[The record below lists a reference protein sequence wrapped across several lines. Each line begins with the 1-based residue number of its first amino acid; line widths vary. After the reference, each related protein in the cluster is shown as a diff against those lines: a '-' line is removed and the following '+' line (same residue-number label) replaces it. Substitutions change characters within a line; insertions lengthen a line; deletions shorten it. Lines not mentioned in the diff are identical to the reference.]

1 MKNII
6 LIISL
11 LFYSFS
17 VVNAQKYVFF
27 KSPWKGDVTVAKE
40 SKGGLN
46 MPTITVPERCW
57 HMDASLQDI
66 SIYKDV
72 QLNDANKTIWCSFL
86 ALKEK
91 GNSHLGLSF
100 EKDNDKK
107 ILVEAGVSQT
117 PQLIV
122 VRIDYSEK
130 TDRAYIFYSPTAA
143 AVPDLENAVSVL
155 SGDFDFNRIRILAEK
170 GSKGMVSD
178 VFIGTNYHDVVRPN
192 KLQVVEKEGQSQT
205 VLSWKKEKQ
214 ALWVQTSGGT
224 LFLQP
229 YDIGSVHVMFGSELE
244 IENNKSFAVTQ
255 QPDIAEFDVED
266 TRREII
272 LRSSCLSVTVNKK
285 AGYIS
290 LLDKSGKLLL
300 KEWPEKARM
309 NVHGDSVNA
318 YCRFQLQDEEALYGL
333 GQFRDNLMNLRN
345 AKRELVQFNTQAA
358 VPVIYSTG
366 KWGLFWDN
374 PSRTIYADNNAGM
387 SFVSDYGRIVNY
399 YLFVGDG
406 MDKLV
411 AAYRS
416 LTGVAPMLPAWALG
430 YHQSRNRYATQK
442 EVMEVAKRMKEE
454 NIPASTIFIDYHYWG
469 KYGTGSHKF
478 DETIFP
484 DVPAMVD
491 SLHNMYDLKV
501 VLTMWP
507 SFKPGIPNY
516 NEMSER
522 GYILE
527 GARAIDGYIYDTFNP
542 GAAKMYWDKVVPLV
556 DLNIDGWFLDGPE
569 PDHIASFLPLRTYAG
584 EARRVR
590 NIYPLVHASHFY
602 DGITKARPNLRPYM
616 LTRCAWASQQ
626 KWGTAVWSGDIPT
639 TFEELQKQVA
649 AGLNFTAT
657 GIPYWTTDIGGYSGG
672 DPSKKDYQELF
683 IRWFQYGTF
692 CPIFRAHG
700 RRYPGDTKAP
710 NELWAYGPEVQ
721 RICTDF
727 IKLRYRLLPYI
738 YTLSDRVT
746 REHYTPMRLLAFDFP
761 QDEKVLDCKDQFMY
775 GPALLVCPILEAGAT
790 SRSVYLP
797 EGHTWFDFWTGKKYQ
812 GGITVMAEAPLSTM
826 PLFVKAGSIIPYYMF
841 VEKNINTDIPLE
853 IHVFTGEDAIFNLYE
868 DDGETI
874 EYKEGKYNVIPF
886 KWNDCTK
893 ELVIGKKLGTYTTE
907 DREICVKLN
916 GKNVAT
922 RVRYTGE
929 EIKLVLK

>member
-17 VVNAQKYVFF
+17 VVNAQKHVFF

-672 DPSKKDYQELF
+672 DPSKRIIKNCLYAGSNMEHSVRFFVLMDVV
-683 IRWFQYGTF
+683 IREIRKLRMSYGHMALRYNVYVPISLSYAIDF
-692 CPIFRAHG
+692 FPIF
-700 RRYPGDTKAP
+700 
-710 NELWAYGPEVQ
+710 
-721 RICTDF
+721 
-727 IKLRYRLLPYI
+727 
-738 YTLSDRVT
+738 
-746 REHYTPMRLLAFDFP
+746 
-761 QDEKVLDCKDQFMY
+761 
-775 GPALLVCPILEAGAT
+775 ILC
-790 SRSVYLP
+790 L
-797 EGHTWFDFWTGKKYQ
+797 
-812 GGITVMAEAPLSTM
+812 
-826 PLFVKAGSIIPYYMF
+826 
-841 VEKNINTDIPLE
+841 
-853 IHVFTGEDAIFNLYE
+853 
-868 DDGETI
+868 I
-874 EYKEGKYNVIPF
+874 E
-886 KWNDCTK
+886 
-893 ELVIGKKLGTYTTE
+893 
-907 DREICVKLN
+907 
-916 GKNVAT
+916 
-922 RVRYTGE
+922 
-929 EIKLVLK
+929 

>member
-416 LTGVAPMLPAWALG
+416 LTGAAPMLPVWALG

-501 VLTMWP
+501 VLIMWP

-584 EARRVR
+584 EARG
-590 NIYPLVHASHFY
+590 IYIHW
-602 DGITKARPNLRPYM
+602 
-616 LTRCAWASQQ
+616 C
-626 KWGTAVWSGDIPT
+626 
-639 TFEELQKQVA
+639 
-649 AGLNFTAT
+649 
-657 GIPYWTTDIGGYSGG
+657 
-672 DPSKKDYQELF
+672 
-683 IRWFQYGTF
+683 
-692 CPIFRAHG
+692 
-700 RRYPGDTKAP
+700 
-710 NELWAYGPEVQ
+710 
-721 RICTDF
+721 
-727 IKLRYRLLPYI
+727 
-738 YTLSDRVT
+738 
-746 REHYTPMRLLAFDFP
+746 MRLI
-761 QDEKVLDCKDQFMY
+761 FMM
-775 GPALLVCPILEAGAT
+775 E
-790 SRSVYLP
+790 
-797 EGHTWFDFWTGKKYQ
+797 
-812 GGITVMAEAPLSTM
+812 
-826 PLFVKAGSIIPYYMF
+826 
-841 VEKNINTDIPLE
+841 
-853 IHVFTGEDAIFNLYE
+853 
-868 DDGETI
+868 
-874 EYKEGKYNVIPF
+874 
-886 KWNDCTK
+886 
-893 ELVIGKKLGTYTTE
+893 
-907 DREICVKLN
+907 
-916 GKNVAT
+916 
-922 RVRYTGE
+922 
-929 EIKLVLK
+929 

>member
-542 GAAKMYWDKVVPLV
+542 GAAKMYWDKVVPL
-556 DLNIDGWFLDGPE
+556 
-569 PDHIASFLPLRTYAG
+569 
-584 EARRVR
+584 
-590 NIYPLVHASHFY
+590 
-602 DGITKARPNLRPYM
+602 
-616 LTRCAWASQQ
+616 
-626 KWGTAVWSGDIPT
+626 
-639 TFEELQKQVA
+639 
-649 AGLNFTAT
+649 
-657 GIPYWTTDIGGYSGG
+657 
-672 DPSKKDYQELF
+672 
-683 IRWFQYGTF
+683 
-692 CPIFRAHG
+692 
-700 RRYPGDTKAP
+700 
-710 NELWAYGPEVQ
+710 
-721 RICTDF
+721 
-727 IKLRYRLLPYI
+727 
-738 YTLSDRVT
+738 
-746 REHYTPMRLLAFDFP
+746 
-761 QDEKVLDCKDQFMY
+761 
-775 GPALLVCPILEAGAT
+775 
-790 SRSVYLP
+790 
-797 EGHTWFDFWTGKKYQ
+797 
-812 GGITVMAEAPLSTM
+812 
-826 PLFVKAGSIIPYYMF
+826 
-841 VEKNINTDIPLE
+841 
-853 IHVFTGEDAIFNLYE
+853 
-868 DDGETI
+868 
-874 EYKEGKYNVIPF
+874 
-886 KWNDCTK
+886 
-893 ELVIGKKLGTYTTE
+893 
-907 DREICVKLN
+907 
-916 GKNVAT
+916 
-922 RVRYTGE
+922 
-929 EIKLVLK
+929 

>member
-17 VVNAQKYVFF
+17 VVNAQKHVFF
-27 KSPWKGDVTVAKE
+27 KGPWKGDVTVVKE

-86 ALKEK
+86 VLKEK

-192 KLQVVEKEGQSQT
+192 KLQVVEKEGQAQT

-272 LRSSCLSVTVNKK
+272 LRSSCFSVTVNKK

-309 NVHGDSVNA
+309 NVHGDSVSA

-430 YHQSRNRYATQK
+430 YHQSRNRY
-442 EVMEVAKRMKEE
+442 E
-454 NIPASTIFIDYHYWG
+454 
-469 KYGTGSHKF
+469 
-478 DETIFP
+478 
-484 DVPAMVD
+484 
-491 SLHNMYDLKV
+491 
-501 VLTMWP
+501 
-507 SFKPGIPNY
+507 
-516 NEMSER
+516 
-522 GYILE
+522 
-527 GARAIDGYIYDTFNP
+527 
-542 GAAKMYWDKVVPLV
+542 
-556 DLNIDGWFLDGPE
+556 
-569 PDHIASFLPLRTYAG
+569 
-584 EARRVR
+584 
-590 NIYPLVHASHFY
+590 
-602 DGITKARPNLRPYM
+602 
-616 LTRCAWASQQ
+616 
-626 KWGTAVWSGDIPT
+626 
-639 TFEELQKQVA
+639 
-649 AGLNFTAT
+649 
-657 GIPYWTTDIGGYSGG
+657 IG
-672 DPSKKDYQELF
+672 
-683 IRWFQYGTF
+683 
-692 CPIFRAHG
+692 RAH
-700 RRYPGDTKAP
+700 
-710 NELWAYGPEVQ
+710 V
-721 RICTDF
+721 
-727 IKLRYRLLPYI
+727 
-738 YTLSDRVT
+738 
-746 REHYTPMRLLAFDFP
+746 
-761 QDEKVLDCKDQFMY
+761 
-775 GPALLVCPILEAGAT
+775 
-790 SRSVYLP
+790 
-797 EGHTWFDFWTGKKYQ
+797 
-812 GGITVMAEAPLSTM
+812 
-826 PLFVKAGSIIPYYMF
+826 
-841 VEKNINTDIPLE
+841 
-853 IHVFTGEDAIFNLYE
+853 
-868 DDGETI
+868 
-874 EYKEGKYNVIPF
+874 
-886 KWNDCTK
+886 
-893 ELVIGKKLGTYTTE
+893 
-907 DREICVKLN
+907 
-916 GKNVAT
+916 
-922 RVRYTGE
+922 
-929 EIKLVLK
+929 